1 MTDSDLH
8 PAVAVHLTSIRA
20 AESGDKATWLG
31 LFADDACLQDP
42 VGPSPYDPSGD
53 GFRGKAAIE
62 GFWDSVI
69 GPAETRFDSRLRIPS
84 GPDSCACWMVAT
96 NQMGEQSIDID
107 VMVTYHLSAD
117 GKIQSLR
124 AFLDFQGV
132 MEALAGS
139 Q

>member
-1 MTDSDLH
+1 MTDSDHH
-8 PAVAVHLTSIRA
+8 PAVAAHLTSIRA

-31 LFADDACLQDP
+31 LFADEAWLQDP
-42 VGPSPYDPSGD
+42 VGPSPYDPSGE

-69 GPAETRFDSRLRIPS
+69 GPAETCFDSRLRIPS
-84 GPDSCACWMVAT
+84 GPDSCACWMVAN

-107 VMVTYHLSAD
+107 VMVTYQLNA
-117 GKIQSLR
+117 GGEIQSLR
-124 AFLDFQGV
+124 AFWDFQGV